1 MDLNMEVFLNFLNSK
16 EHFYYVISS
25 YCVVFLLLGLIFFE
39 TLYKVK
45 RLQKKLNQ
53 KLDK

>member
-1 MDLNMEVFLNFLNSK
+1 MGLNMEVFLNFLNTK

-25 YCVVFLLLGLIFFE
+25 YCVVFFLLALIFFE
-39 TLYKVK
+39 TFYKVK
-45 RLQKKLNQ
+45 KLQKKLNQ

>member
-25 YCVVFLLLGLIFFE
+25 YCVVFFLLGIIFFE
-39 TLYKVK
+39 TFYKIK
-45 RLQKKLNQ
+45 KLQKKLNQ
-53 KLDK
+53 KLYK